1 VTALIRMRLLG
12 YLRTGRVVAPL
23 LACLVVI
30 FMLYGG
36 GRAQAGE
43 AYGVSALVMFA
54 VLAWQTK
61 LLLDAE
67 PEVQRRLAIV
77 AVGSASREW
86 AAGLLAAA
94 LAAFPLIVVAM
105 GAPWALAG
113 IQGPV
118 RPEDPSL
125 WSGVAVGVW
134 AHLIVVAPA
143 VALGALA
150 SRAVTRTFGFGVAAL
165 VTGAVLSL
173 VLGLRGSPMWWLVPP
188 MMAITRLA
196 ARGFAASGVATLSLQ
211 AALWT
216 TVAVLAYAR
225 IRRARA

>member
-1 VTALIRMRLLG
+1 VTALIRMRLVG

-36 GRAQAGE
+36 GRSQAGE
-43 AYGVSALVMFA
+43 AYGVSALIMFA

-67 PEVQRRLAIV
+67 PDVQRRLALV
-77 AVGSASREW
+77 AVGSARGEW

-94 LAAFPLIVVAM
+94 LAALPLIAVAM
-105 GAPWALAG
+105 VTPWALSG

-118 RPEDPSL
+118 RPDDPSL

-188 MMAITRLA
+188 MMSITRRSA
-196 ARGFAASGVATLSLQ
+196 DGFAMAGVATLSLQ

-216 TVAVLAYAR
+216 TAAVIGYAR
-225 IRRARA
+225 IRRVRA